1 MRDSLWRGGRA
12 NEAVRPENAG
22 TGVAK
27 SMGMGQIAARA
38 AAHTEDD
45 EEAVKAAALA
55 GLHYVHDTRPGISR
69 KRNRNGFDFF
79 DPHGRRIRDPQVLQ
93 RIRSLAVPPAYEQV
107 WICSD
112 PRGHLQATG
121 RDARGRKQYRYH
133 ARWREVRDA
142 NKYER
147 MVAFGQALPKL
158 RAHVDEALQQRGLTR
173 DLVLATLVRL
183 LDATLIR
190 VGNEEYA
197 RTNHSYGLTTLLAKH
212 VEIHG
217 GTVRF
222 AFKGK
227 SGVEHEVSFADR
239 RVARALHACMELPGQ
254 ELFHYVGTDGSR
266 HAISSHDVNDYLRA
280 ITGADFT
287 AKDYRTW
294 AGSVLALDAL
304 RPQTFKSAAEAKRL
318 LAATVK
324 TVAARLRNTPAVCR
338 KCYIHPTVIDTYIGG
353 GLHAVVH
360 APPRRH
366 LTAEESTLLRFLGKQ
381 KTR

>member
-1 MRDSLWRGGRA
+1 MPQL
-12 NEAVRPENAG
+12 AVRALPRTENDEGAL
-22 TGVAK
+22 
-27 SMGMGQIAARA
+27 RA
-38 AAHTEDD
+38 ATT
-45 EEAVKAAALA
+45 A
-55 GLHYVHDTRPGISR
+55 GLHYVHDNRPGISR
-69 KRNRNGFDFF
+69 KRNRKGFGFY
-79 DPHGRRIRDPQVLQ
+79 DPHGRRITDPQALQ
-93 RIRSLAVPPAYEQV
+93 RIRSLAIPPAYEQV

-133 ARWREVRDA
+133 TRWREVRDT

-147 MVAFGQALPKL
+147 MLEFGRALPKL
-158 RAHVDEALQQRGLTR
+158 RAHVDAALQQRGLTR
-173 DLVLATLVRL
+173 NLVLATLVRL

-197 RTNHSYGLTTLLAKH
+197 RTNHSYGLTTLLARH
-212 VEIHG
+212 VEVHG
-217 GTVRF
+217 NTVRF

-239 RVARALHACMELPGQ
+239 RVARALHACMEIPGQ
-254 ELFHYVGTDGSR
+254 ELFRYVGKDGAR
-266 HAISSHDVNDYLRA
+266 HAINSQDVNDYLRQ
-280 ITGADFT
+280 ITGAEFT

-304 RPQTFKSAAEAKRL
+304 RPQKFKTAAEARRL

-338 KCYIHPTVIDTYIGG
+338 KSYIHPTVIETYIEG
-353 GLHAVVH
+353 GLHTVAD

-366 LTAEESTLLRFLGKQ
+366 LTAEEATLLRFLGQRKAHV
-381 KTR
+381 RVESH

>member
-1 MRDSLWRGGRA
+1 M
-12 NEAVRPENAG
+12 
-22 TGVAK
+22 
-27 SMGMGQIAARA
+27 
-38 AAHTEDD
+38 EDD
-45 EEAVKAAALA
+45 EDAVKAAASA

-69 KRNRNGFDFF
+69 KRTRSGFDFF

-147 MVAFGQALPKL
+147 MLEFGRALPKL

-212 VEIHG
+212 VEVHG
-217 GTVRF
+217 DTVRF

-227 SGVEHEVSFADR
+227 SGVEHAVSFAGSSRDR
-239 RVARALHACMELPGQ
+239 VGEFGQ
-254 ELFHYVGTDGSR
+254 FQS
-266 HAISSHDVNDYLRA
+266 
-280 ITGADFT
+280 
-287 AKDYRTW
+287 
-294 AGSVLALDAL
+294 AGSMEVRIL
-304 RPQTFKSAAEAKRL
+304 RRRYSSS
-318 LAATVK
+318 
-324 TVAARLRNTPAVCR
+324 RNP
-338 KCYIHPTVIDTYIGG
+338 
-353 GLHAVVH
+353 
-360 APPRRH
+360 
-366 LTAEESTLLRFLGKQ
+366 
-381 KTR
+381 